1 MCEFPSSGAEFT
13 WRNGNG
19 LMSKIDR
26 FFGNAE
32 LLDLFQMSFVCGLER
47 PFSDHTPLVWDN
59 GEQVVAGSYFK
70 FRRSWLR
77 EIGFRDMFASW
88 WRSQQGEGTATSRL
102 ASKLMALKGMLKEY
116 GDIVSV
122 LRHQK
127 HHEALLKIQ
136 ELDTKEAVDHLS
148 ELDLADR

>member
-1 MCEFPSSGAEFT
+1 VGSDRPNGVVDSSSTGFQLVVQALGMCEFPSSGAEFT

-59 GEQVVAGSYFK
+59 GEQVMAGSYFK
-70 FRRSWLR
+70 FRRS
-77 EIGFRDMFASW
+77 
-88 WRSQQGEGTATSRL
+88 
-102 ASKLMALKGMLKEY
+102 
-116 GDIVSV
+116 
-122 LRHQK
+122 
-127 HHEALLKIQ
+127 
-136 ELDTKEAVDHLS
+136 
-148 ELDLADR
+148 